1 VLQQLS
7 SALEGRYEVEREIGS
22 GGMATVY
29 LARDLRHKRRV
40 ALKVL
45 KPELGA
51 VLGVERFLAEIQV
64 TANLQHPNLL
74 PLFDSGEANGVLFYV
89 MPFVDGESLR
99 QRLDREKQLPIDEA
113 VRIAVAIAGALEYAH
128 QHGII
133 HRDLKPENI
142 LLQSGQPVITDFG
155 IALAVSNAG
164 GARITQTGLSLGTPQ
179 YMSPEQATGDRAL
192 DSRTD
197 VYSLGA
203 ITYEMLVGD
212 PPHLGGT
219 AQAVIAKVL
228 TERPP
233 SVRVS
238 RPSVSEDV
246 GWAVEHALEKLP
258 ADRWSTARQFA
269 DAIQGRAA
277 VVPTRPAEIAAT
289 APRRVDAR
297 TRIALAATSAAAVL
311 GVAAAV
317 YFATR
322 PAANERTTQFDVLL
336 PDSVAVARGLGRRQL
351 AMSPDGTKLVIVG
364 VRGTAPR
371 ALYLRSLDDPVAH
384 LIPGSDSAVSP
395 AFSSDGHWIVFKTTN
410 ALKKIPVNGGVA
422 QLLADS
428 VFGTGSLGDVG
439 RLVFDRATSLW
450 VGTSQGRDA
459 KRIAGT
465 DVSKGVYRFFWPEVL
480 PGSTHALVTIDRHR
494 LSQSLDS
501 LYLGVVSLS
510 DGSVTNLGVQGTT
523 PHFVAP
529 DRIVFGRAGGLVFS
543 APFSL
548 RRRRITGPAELLLQ
562 NVSQNAGGAS
572 EFAIARDAAVLALL
586 RGSAD
591 DRRLVVV
598 APSGDERDLPGDAA
612 TFSNPRVSPDGKHI
626 AVQIGDVKSGS
637 VWILDPI
644 TGARTRLVTDSTSFA
659 PEWTRDGTR
668 VVFLRGFPGVSYSRP
683 WDLSGL
689 PELLAKKP
697 AYEVSVGP
705 SRGYWA
711 FRLGF
716 SNRGIAIAH
725 ADSLD
730 ARRSAGTTAKDPQ
743 TPSVSPNGHL
753 LAYVSSESGRNEVYV
768 QPIPGPGPRVTVSVN
783 GGVEPRWSADG
794 RTIYY
799 RGPARM
805 MAASITERP
814 RFGVVRQD
822 SLFIDRYERGRLN
835 YDPLPNGRGFVM
847 VRSPSPSGA
856 DIGVI
861 VNWTRMTSRAPE

>member
-7 SALEGRYEVEREIGS
+7 SALEGRYEVEREIGA

-29 LARDLRHKRRV
+29 LARDVRHKRRV

-74 PLFDSGEANGVLFYV
+74 PLFDSGEANGLLFYV
-89 MPFVDGESLR
+89 MPYVDGESLR

-113 VRIAVAIAGALEYAH
+113 VRISVAVAAALEYAH
-128 QHGII
+128 QHGVI

-142 LLQSGQPVITDFG
+142 LLQSGQPVIADFG

-228 TERPP
+228 TERPH
-233 SVRVS
+233 SVRVA
-238 RPSVSEDV
+238 RPSVSEEV
-246 GWAVEHALEKLP
+246 AWAVEHALEKLP
-258 ADRWSTARQFA
+258 ADRWSSARQFA
-269 DAIQGRAA
+269 DAIQGRAG
-277 VVPTRPAEIAAT
+277 VVPTRPAGIAAT

-297 TRIALAATSAAAVL
+297 TRIALAATSALAFL

-322 PAANERTTQFDVLL
+322 PPANEMTTQFDVLL
-336 PDSVAVARGLGRRQL
+336 PDSVSIASGIGKKL
-351 AMSPDGTKLVIVG
+351 AMSPDGTRLVIVG

-371 ALYLRSLDDPVAH
+371 ALYLRTLDDPVAH
-384 LIPGSDSAVSP
+384 LIPGSDSANSP
-395 AFSSDGHWIVFKTTN
+395 TFSSDGRWIVFKTIT
-410 ALKKIPVNGGVA
+410 ALKRIPVSGGVA

-428 VFGTGSLGDVG
+428 VFGMGSLGDGG
-439 RLVFDRATSLW
+439 RLLFDRAVTLW
-450 VGTSQGRDA
+450 VGAAQGRDF
-459 KRIAGT
+459 KRIAGP
-465 DVSKGVYRFFWPEVL
+465 DISKGIYRYFWPEML

-510 DGSVTNLGVQGTT
+510 DGSVTNLGIQGLG
-523 PHFVAP
+523 PHYVAP
-529 DRIVFGRAGGLVFS
+529 GRIVFGRGGSVFS
-543 APFSL
+543 VPFSL
-548 RRRRITGPAELLLQ
+548 GSRRITGPPELLLQ
-562 NVSQNAGGAS
+562 NVSQNVGGGT
-572 EFAIARDAAVLALL
+572 EFVIARDAAVLAFL

-591 DRRLVVV
+591 NRRLVVV
-598 APSGDERDLPGDAA
+598 GPSGEERVLPGEAA
-612 TFSNPRVSPDGKHI
+612 TFSLPRVSPDGKHI
-626 AVQIGDVKSGS
+626 AVQTGDTKAGV
-637 VWILDPI
+637 VWIVDPI
-644 TGARTRLVTDSTSFA
+644 TGARTRLVTDSTALA
-659 PEWTRDGTR
+659 PQWTRDGKR
-668 VVFLRGFPGVSYSRP
+668 VVFLRSFPGVTYSRP
-683 WDLSGL
+683 WDLSGP
-689 PELLAKKP
+689 PEILAKKP

-705 SRGYWA
+705 SGGYWA
-711 FRLGF
+711 FRIGF
-716 SNRGIAIAH
+716 SNRGIVIAG

-730 ARRSAGTTAKDPQ
+730 ARRSAGATAVNPVM
-743 TPSVSPNGHL
+743 PNVSPNGHL
-753 LAYVSSESGRNEVYV
+753 VAYVSDESGRNEVYV
-768 QPIPGPGPRVTVSVN
+768 QPIPGPGPRVRVSVY
-783 GGVEPRWSADG
+783 GGVEPTWSTDG
-794 RTIYY
+794 RTLYY
-799 RGPARM
+799 RAPTHM
-805 MAASITERP
+805 MAASVSEQP
-814 RFGVVRQD
+814 RFVVVKQD
-822 SLFIDRYERGRLN
+822 SLFADRYERSGHAN
-835 YDPLPNGRGFVM
+835 YDPLPDGRGFLM
-847 VRSPSPSGA
+847 VRSRPTSAA

-861 VNWTRMTSRAPE
+861 VNWARMAGRARE